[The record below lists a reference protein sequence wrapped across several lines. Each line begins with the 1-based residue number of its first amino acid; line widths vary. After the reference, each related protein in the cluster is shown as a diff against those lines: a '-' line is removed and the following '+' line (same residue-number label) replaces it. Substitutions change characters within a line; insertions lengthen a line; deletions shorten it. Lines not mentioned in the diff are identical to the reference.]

1 MAAATEVMV
10 VMVVMVPRLP
20 RRRSRRRKWTFLEAW
35 ICSEERRVAV
45 ATTNCFAKNTKVD
58 NTSVKPFLLFSLR
71 YCVFVLAAPVT
82 VAVNVTVNVAVAVN
96 VTSCILSSQNFSH
109 DLMTFSCYSPLLS

>member
-1 MAAATEVMV
+1 M
-10 VMVVMVPRLP
+10 
-20 RRRSRRRKWTFLEAW
+20 
-35 ICSEERRVAV
+35 AV

-71 YCVFVLAAPVT
+71 YCVFVLAAPVAVT
-82 VAVNVTVNVAVAVN
+82 VAVNVNVAVAVN

>member
-1 MAAATEVMV
+1 M
-10 VMVVMVPRLP
+10 
-20 RRRSRRRKWTFLEAW
+20 
-35 ICSEERRVAV
+35 

-71 YCVFVLAAPVT
+71 YCVFVLAAPVAVT
-82 VAVNVTVNVAVAVN
+82 VAVNVTVNVAVAVAVAVN

>member
-1 MAAATEVMV
+1 M
-10 VMVVMVPRLP
+10 
-20 RRRSRRRKWTFLEAW
+20 
-35 ICSEERRVAV
+35 AV

-71 YCVFVLAAPVT
+71 YCVFVLAAPVAVT
-82 VAVNVTVNVAVAVN
+82 VAVNVTVNVAVAVAVN